1 MNNRTRIL
9 ALGLIAIFCVG
20 LTMFVVGC
28 KKEETTPAAPAAK
41 FVNSSCPLLGS
52 KIDPANV
59 PDTLTRDF
67 KGQKVA
73 FCCADCLP
81 KWDELSDTDKAA
93 KLAKVKIA
101 EGG

>member
-1 MNNRTRIL
+1 MNDRTRIL

-28 KKEETTPAAPAAK
+28 KKEEAAPTVK
-41 FVNSSCPLLGS
+41 FVNSSCPIMTTS
-52 KIDPANV
+52 KIDPAKV

-67 KGQKVA
+67 QGQKVA
-73 FCCADCLP
+73 FCCADCP
-81 KWDELSDTDKAA
+81 AAWDKLSDIDKAA
-93 KLAKVKIA
+93 KLAKAKIP

>member
-28 KKEETTPAAPAAK
+28 KKEEAAPTAK
-41 FVNSSCPLLGS
+41 FVNSSCPMMGR
-52 KIDPANV
+52 KIDPAKV

-73 FCCADCLP
+73 FCCADCP
-81 KWDELSDTDKAA
+81 AAWDKLSDTDKAA
-93 KLAKVKIA
+93 KLDKVKIA